1 MVHEYHL
8 VVGLLG
14 DRVGEGVGDLDLEEP
29 DRDQSE
35 GIRLVDPVLT
45 DHVLQGEVHDHG
57 AEGVGVSH
65 LWHGESWRYFSEI
78 NQN

>member
-14 DRVGEGVGDLDLEEP
+14 DWVGEGVGDLDVEKP
-29 DRDQSE
+29 DRDQPE
-35 GIRLVDPVLT
+35 GVRLVDPVLT
-45 DHVLQGEVHDHG
+45 DHVLQWEVHDHG

-65 LWHGESWRYFSEI
+65 LWHGES
-78 NQN
+78 